1 MKSFPI
7 YAHAGSPF
15 PLVKIRTV
23 ISGRTPCGSMATDKL
38 SGPFD
43 YAPLMDV
50 GQKLR
55 GAPLRETD
63 SNGIHGAKDG
73 LSGPSL
79 APSPALGIS
88 PAGSDARSPAQLR
101 LRAIDG
107 CWTKSSEALR

>member
-63 SNGIHGAKDG
+63 SNGIHRAKDES
-73 LSGPSL
+73 SGPFVSSL
-79 APSPALGIS
+79 AC
-88 PAGSDARSPAQLR
+88 AGDFACGLR
-101 LRAIDG
+101 RPQPG
-107 CWTKSSEALR
+107 STSTSRH